1 MPSAMLIDKE
11 LQQLLLPTLKAD
23 FCLGETYLCE
33 VNKSKIDQRK
43 NQKLTTATT
52 LFYGTRDKS
61 ASYEQMLNWE
71 PLLNDSFQ
79 LKAIPGKHFFMQEQ
93 KDILLRE
100 INTVISDDLISGT
113 QSD

>member
-1 MPSAMLIDKE
+1 
-11 LQQLLLPTLKAD
+11 
-23 FCLGETYLCE
+23 
-33 VNKSKIDQRK
+33 
-43 NQKLTTATT
+43 
-52 LFYGTRDKS
+52 
-61 ASYEQMLNWE
+61 MLNWE